1 MASGSIAYEADI
13 NWEPIQA
20 RGIIVKY
27 FYIYIY
33 ILDIII
39 IIADLMHIHIF
50 EWALVLL
57 DDNVVK

>member
-27 FYIYIY
+27 FYIYI
-33 ILDIII
+33 LDIII
-39 IIADLMHIHIF
+39 IIADLMHIRIF